1 MTLFQVG
8 ALCRPEEFLN
18 GRACECLMFSGFFF
32 LNKQDSRYVKN
43 LLCSYKF
50 FFLNGKMSEICHAPL
65 QIVKRMPQPCCL
77 PFYWHC
83 RAKCYPRMHFGRQM
97 TLSAFETTLLEL
109 SSDMAEVKLLHKIF
123 ILSEADLYLISSRKG
138 LLKKYLR
145 FGSKLVSQ
153 ISFCSVKEAWQI

>member
-1 MTLFQVG
+1 
-8 ALCRPEEFLN
+8 
-18 GRACECLMFSGFFF
+18 
-32 LNKQDSRYVKN
+32 
-43 LLCSYKF
+43 
-50 FFLNGKMSEICHAPL
+50 
-65 QIVKRMPQPCCL
+65 
-77 PFYWHC
+77 
-83 RAKCYPRMHFGRQM
+83 MHFGRQM

-123 ILSEADLYLISSRKG
+123 VLSEADLYLISSRKG